1 MSYRFEIDPAVTV
14 SSRRRCEN
22 QWNARPASA
31 KSPCDV
37 LLSAPVEQA
46 PHRKPVKIDY
56 YVKVNIILRSRR
68 GGFLVDGYY
77 SITELTREFGVSTRT
92 LRFYE
97 DEGLIQPERKGRTR
111 LFRPADRRLI
121 AEILR
126 GRRIGFTIAEI
137 REIIQVYKEPPGE
150 IGQLKLLMKRVDEK
164 RDELRQKRKDIDD
177 TLNELDNVEEAC
189 LGRLAEIGVG
199 T

>member
-1 MSYRFEIDPAVTV
+1 MRIDGPNGSTGRGAGAGIRIVAV
-14 SSRRRCEN
+14 
-22 QWNARPASA
+22 
-31 KSPCDV
+31 
-37 LLSAPVEQA
+37 
-46 PHRKPVKIDY
+46 VK
-56 YVKVNIILRSRR
+56 K
-68 GGFLVDGYY
+68 YY

-97 DEGLIQPERKGRTR
+97 DEGLIHPERRGRTR
-111 LFRPADRRLI
+111 LFRPADRALI
-121 AEILR
+121 QEILR

-164 RDELRQKRKDIDD
+164 RDELRQKRKDIED
-177 TLNELDNVEEAC
+177 TLAELDNVEEAC
-189 LGRLAEIGVG
+189 LTRLAEIGVG